1 MATTRGAPVNA
12 TPETNAT
19 NAKTTCTTIA
29 QYSRSETDVDYD
41 NHYATSIISLSPAR
55 LSPMHTDTHEYTK
68 NCQAM
73 RRRRMEWSGI
83 DRMNEC
89 TLSKR
94 QLTADI
100 VASPQHDRQGNI
112 TSNRDLA
119 LHDATNL
126 CSTWACRHPI
136 HTHTKVAPSCFRYP
150 SVSAV

>member
-1 MATTRGAPVNA
+1 MQHQKPTPQTPRRHAPLLPS
-12 TPETNAT
+12 TLGRKRMLT
-19 NAKTTCTTIA
+19 TTIIMQLA
-29 QYSRSETDVDYD
+29 LYHYHLPDY
-41 NHYATSIISLSPAR
+41 HHCIQT
-55 LSPMHTDTHEYTK
+55 YTNTPK
-68 NCQAM
+68 IAKRCGGEG
-73 RRRRMEWSGI
+73 MEWSGI

-94 QLTADI
+94 QLTAGI